1 MKRAASLVSL
11 AVLAFATPGSAQE
24 AVQPE
29 DTYAVGAVKS
39 ATASSYMVVAAH
51 PAAAEAGRAVLAEGG
66 TAADAAV
73 AVQLMLTLV
82 EPQSSG
88 LGGGAFAVYW
98 DASGERLTTYDGRE
112 KAPLAADGTYWLGD
126 DGEPI
131 GWRDAVPGGKS
142 VGVPGTPALLQHLL
156 DRHGQMPRARLAAP
170 AISAARNGFEVSP
183 RLSASIATGA
193 ERGLKAFPAAA
204 RYFFDETG
212 EPLAAGTILKNE
224 PLAESLE
231 AFAKEGAAP
240 FYAGA
245 IAKDILWETL
255 GAPLNPGM
263 LTPADFAAYEV
274 VERPAVCAP
283 YRGYDVCGMGPPSSG
298 ALTVGQILMLLDH
311 HDMTER
317 SATSWLKYVEASRL
331 AYADRA
337 LYMADSDFVD
347 MPEGLLDPRYM
358 KARAAL
364 IGEKANAVT
373 AGTPPW
379 REGALRAPDTDGDR
393 PGTSHFVIR
402 DKYGDI
408 ISMTTTIETG
418 FGSRLMAGGFLLNN
432 ELTDFSRAPEKNG
445 VMVANRVE
453 GGKRPRSSMAP
464 TIVLKDGK
472 PVIAIGSPGG
482 SRIIGYVATSLI
494 GMIDWHMTP
503 AEAAS
508 MGHVTASG
516 GRVDLE
522 AGTETAELAAA
533 VEAFGLE
540 ARVRDLNSGLSAL
553 LLENGILIGAADPR
567 REGVALGE

>member
-503 AEAAS
+503 AEAVS
-508 MGHVTASG
+508 MGHITASG

>member
-193 ERGLKAFPAAA
+193 EWGLKAFPAAA

-379 REGALRAPDTDGDR
+379 REGARRAPDTDGDR

-418 FGSRLMAGGFLLNN
+418 FGSRLMAGGF
-432 ELTDFSRAPEKNG
+432 
-445 VMVANRVE
+445 
-453 GGKRPRSSMAP
+453 
-464 TIVLKDGK
+464 
-472 PVIAIGSPGG
+472 
-482 SRIIGYVATSLI
+482 
-494 GMIDWHMTP
+494 
-503 AEAAS
+503 
-508 MGHVTASG
+508 
-516 GRVDLE
+516 
-522 AGTETAELAAA
+522 
-533 VEAFGLE
+533 
-540 ARVRDLNSGLSAL
+540 
-553 LLENGILIGAADPR
+553 
-567 REGVALGE
+567 